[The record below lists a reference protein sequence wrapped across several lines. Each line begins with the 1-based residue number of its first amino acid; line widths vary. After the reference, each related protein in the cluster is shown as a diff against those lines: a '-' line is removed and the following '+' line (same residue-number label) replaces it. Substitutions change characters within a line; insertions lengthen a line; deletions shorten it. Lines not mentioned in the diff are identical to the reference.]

1 MNDNVA
7 RIHLIRLGLHNND
20 YITIQSV
27 KHAYHRLALKWH
39 PDKCTDPEAGRKFR
53 DICESYQWFQKNT
66 HVLGKEHTSTPPP
79 TTYDIF
85 NHKLCIRMLIHSM
98 KKGLLSIQ
106 NTLHTT
112 KWLELSNL
120 FGVDL
125 CMVQQYGIFIQQ
137 QMNIPIT
144 FTMYI
149 APTERKKKFV
159 HRCIMLQSDSNRSI
173 PIHIVANLET
183 NDIILIPPEDVPPEV
198 NALVDMLDVH
208 IVDRSEL

>member
-1 MNDNVA
+1 
-7 RIHLIRLGLHNND
+7 
-20 YITIQSV
+20 
-27 KHAYHRLALKWH
+27 
-39 PDKCTDPEAGRKFR
+39 
-53 DICESYQWFQKNT
+53 
-66 HVLGKEHTSTPPP
+66 
-79 TTYDIF
+79 
-85 NHKLCIRMLIHSM
+85 MLIHSM

-144 FTMYI
+144 FTLYI